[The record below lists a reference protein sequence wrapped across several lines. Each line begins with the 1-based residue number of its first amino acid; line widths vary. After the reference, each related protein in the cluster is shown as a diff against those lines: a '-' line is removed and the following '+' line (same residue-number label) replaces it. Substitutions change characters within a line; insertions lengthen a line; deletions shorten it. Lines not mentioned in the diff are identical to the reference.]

1 MAAVKEKKRKE
12 RKAWWFATSKN
23 KREKQNET
31 RPKIY
36 KTSLLPLFFILH
48 IQSII
53 NFCWFSLYVFF
64 FCTFVFSFIFLLSF
78 AYFKSKLHFY
88 RTDAIIMCAV
98 NSASPGLVSLSFSKN
113 FRDSYFL
120 CQCFSV
126 RVILNPRDS
135 FGISWARTVF
145 SP

>member
-1 MAAVKEKKRKE
+1 MLLQKIKEKNKMKQDQ
-12 RKAWWFATSKN
+12 KYTKLLYSLSSSFFTSN
-23 KREKQNET
+23 QSS
-31 RPKIY
+31 
-36 KTSLLPLFFILH
+36 TSADSPFM
-48 IQSII
+48 S
-53 NFCWFSLYVFF
+53 F

-78 AYFKSKLHFY
+78 AYFKSKLHFN
-88 RTDAIIMCAV
+88 RTDAIIMCVV

-113 FRDSYFL
+113 FHDSYFL

-126 RVILNPRDS
+126 SVILNPRDS